1 MHERTSPD
9 LVDMV
14 VLSSSRI
21 PSVARRLYAD
31 HEAQPV
37 KNGRHRLEGMG
48 VHVIQEDLTA
58 TDRTIR
64 HDPYRLARLLVRLAG
79 QFAEPL
85 GTWQLVLL
93 GAVDMALNS
102 ESPSC
107 LSPYPKKIG

>member
-1 MHERTSPD
+1 MHEHTSAG

-21 PSVARRLYAD
+21 LSAARRRYAD
-31 HEAQPV
+31 HVAKPV
-37 KNGRHRLEGMG
+37 KNDRHLLERMG
-48 VHVIQEDLTA
+48 VYVIQEDLTA

-85 GTWQLVLL
+85 GT
-93 GAVDMALNS
+93 
-102 ESPSC
+102 
-107 LSPYPKKIG
+107 

>member
-1 MHERTSPD
+1 MHEHTSPD

-21 PSVARRLYAD
+21 LSATRRRYDD

-37 KNGRHRLEGMG
+37 KNDRHRLERMG
-48 VHVIQEDLTA
+48 VSVIQEDLTA

-64 HDPYRLARLLVRLAG
+64 HDPYRLARLLVRLTG

-85 GTWQLVLL
+85 GT
-93 GAVDMALNS
+93 
-102 ESPSC
+102 
-107 LSPYPKKIG
+107 

>member
-1 MHERTSPD
+1 MHEHTSAG

-21 PSVARRLYAD
+21 LSAARRRYAD
-31 HEAQPV
+31 HVAKPV
-37 KNGRHRLEGMG
+37 KNDHHLLERMG
-48 VHVIQEDLTA
+48 VYVIQEDLTA

-85 GTWQLVLL
+85 GT
-93 GAVDMALNS
+93 
-102 ESPSC
+102 
-107 LSPYPKKIG
+107 